1 MHTCTH
7 TCTRAHTHTC
17 THAHTHTYAC
27 THTHTCTHAH
37 THACTHTQVKVR
49 DIHVRYEDSETNPNT
64 TIAAGITLHSLELKV
79 RRVIEPHSQIMV
91 ALSHS
96 QIMVALSH
104 SQIMVALSHSQI
116 MVALSHSQIIHPMA
130 NACRACVEI
139 AGYSVLHFEVH
150 RHL

>member
-1 MHTCTH
+1 M
-7 TCTRAHTHTC
+7 
-17 THAHTHTYAC
+17 HAH
-27 THTHTCTHAH
+27 
-37 THACTHTQVKVR
+37 THTQVKVR

-79 RRVIEPHSQIMV
+79 RRVVEPY
-91 ALSHS
+91 S

-139 AGYSVLHFEVH
+139 AGYSVVHFEVH
-150 RHL
+150 CHL